1 MLCIIDEL
9 RDLGCQLTIFFCIL
23 IALLGGNRPIR
34 QAGQCSACLQHS
46 ILRLAE
52 RREGRLQNTF
62 HANTLLIHRRG
73 TGGALRC
80 RRCNGESATIIARVS
95 SVIV

>member
-1 MLCIIDEL
+1 V
-9 RDLGCQLTIFFCIL
+9 
-23 IALLGGNRPIR
+23 
-34 QAGQCSACLQHS
+34 GQCSACLQHS
-46 ILRLAE
+46 GRHLAE

-62 HANTLLIHRRG
+62 HANTRLIHRSG
-73 TGGALRC
+73 TGGALQY